1 MFSLI
6 VAHDNNY
13 GIGKNNL
20 MPWPFNKEDM
30 RQFKN
35 KTIGRNN
42 NSIIMGLNTF
52 KSLNNKPLKYRMNY
66 VLTSKADTYNNSNN
80 EVNLFFVSSYEELFS
95 KIKNEKHETNWIIGG
110 ERVYN
115 EFIEKY
121 FNLLDEIHIT
131 KIFENYD
138 CDVYF
143 PNIFENNIIKDN
155 IKVKE
160 KENKIINNC
169 NYIIYSISKT

>member
-1 MFSLI
+1 
-6 VAHDNNY
+6 
-13 GIGKNNL
+13 

-35 KTIGRNN
+35 KTTGNKN
-42 NSIIMGLNTF
+42 NSVIMGLNTF

-66 VLTSKADTYNNSNN
+66 VLTSKANDYNNNN
-80 EVNLFFVSSYEELFS
+80 DISNLFFVSSYEELFS

-110 ERVYN
+110 ERVYK
-115 EFIEKY
+115 EFIERY
-121 FNLLDEIHIT
+121 FNLLNEIHIT

-155 IKVKE
+155 IKIKE